1 MLRDMRDTL
10 STFRKSI
17 AARSLTVA
25 TVLLLLGGCAGLEER
40 ACDQREIE
48 NKGVK
53 PVTTYRLTRLPPG
66 QAEPRNLPAGSV
78 PLVST
83 YRLTIKPGFTKP
95 CSAAVLHKDVV
106 IQRGP
111 GDDLTLNEIREF
123 YAEDGTLITSNAQDV
138 TAQIKQSGNY
148 VATTPLPIPK
158 KAPPGKYRI
167 VSRLMYERHGSGRPS
182 IQIARGEAFLYIIP
196 RE

>member
-1 MLRDMRDTL
+1 MRDSLYTL
-10 STFRKSI
+10 RNSI
-17 AARSLTVA
+17 VVRSIVLA
-25 TVLLLLGGCAGLEER
+25 TVLLVLGGCAGLEER

-53 PVTTYRLTRLPPG
+53 PVTTYRLAALPPG

-83 YRLTIKPGFTKP
+83 YKLSFRPGFTKP
-95 CSAAVLHKDVV
+95 CSGTVLYKDVV

-111 GDDLTLNEIREF
+111 GEDIVLNEIREF
-123 YAEDGTLITSNAQDV
+123 YAEDGTLITNNAQDI

-167 VSRLMYERHGSGRPS
+167 VSRLMFERHGSGRPA